1 MLRKYIYTLL
11 ILCFSSSAFISCS
24 NDGYDTGDGN
34 LSYLCAEFVEAFTSS
49 DTIVVKA
56 VTDDGAS
63 LTFTQRIKTSWTSV
77 PDSSYRALLY
87 YSKGDNPVR
96 ALSLRQVPVLTP
108 KEHADSIATDPLTV
122 ESAWT
127 SKNEKYVNL
136 SLLLK
141 TGVSEGVDEKQWLSL
156 VVDPEASGT
165 DNSLLLLH
173 AQNGVPE
180 YYTTRIYVS
189 IPIAALPTGKATI
202 LRVNTYKGMK
212 TYTLR

>member
-24 NDGYDTGDGN
+24 SDGYDTGDGN

-49 DTIVVKA
+49 DTIVMKA

-122 ESAWT
+122 
-127 SKNEKYVNL
+127 
-136 SLLLK
+136 
-141 TGVSEGVDEKQWLSL
+141 
-156 VVDPEASGT
+156 
-165 DNSLLLLH
+165 
-173 AQNGVPE
+173 
-180 YYTTRIYVS
+180 
-189 IPIAALPTGKATI
+189 
-202 LRVNTYKGMK
+202 
-212 TYTLR
+212 

>member
-122 ESAWT
+122 ESVF
-127 SKNEKYVNL
+127 Y
-136 SLLLK
+136 
-141 TGVSEGVDEKQWLSL
+141 
-156 VVDPEASGT
+156 
-165 DNSLLLLH
+165 
-173 AQNGVPE
+173 
-180 YYTTRIYVS
+180 
-189 IPIAALPTGKATI
+189 
-202 LRVNTYKGMK
+202 
-212 TYTLR
+212 